1 MQYTY
6 FNGIPNEELMKGI
19 QELHQK
25 VFGTSEDLLTKM
37 KTKPTLL
44 IHIAIEDEKIVGYKI
59 GYTLSGDLFYSWLG
73 GVDPSYRNK
82 GIASMLMKIQHQ
94 YLKEKGYKT
103 VQTKTM
109 NKWRNMLLLNIKS
122 GFDIME
128 TYIDDKGQHKIVLE
142 KSLG

>member
-1 MQYTY
+1 MQYTF

-44 IHIAIEDEKIVGYKI
+44 FHIAIADEKIVGYKI
-59 GYTLSGDLFYSWLG
+59 GYILSSDKFYSWLG

-82 GIASMLMKIQHQ
+82 GIAATLMKNQHQ
-94 YLKEKGYKT
+94 YLKEAGYKT

-109 NKWRNMLLLNIKS
+109 NKWRNMLILNIKS
-122 GFDIME
+122 GFDVIE
-128 TYIDDKGQHKIVLE
+128 TYVDDKGLHKIVLE
-142 KSLG
+142 KSLE